1 MNKDIYLA
9 GGCFWGTEALLQA
22 VEGVTETKAGYANG
36 NTEYPTY
43 QQVCTGATGHAET
56 VLVRYDTER
65 TSLNTLLS
73 WYFRSIDPFAV
84 NRQGPDC
91 GTQYRTGVY
100 YTDPADRSEIES
112 VFRLVE
118 KELGKAVAVELM
130 PLSCFYPAE
139 DYHQKYLK
147 KNPAGYCHVPRS
159 LIAEARYRPLRIKDS
174 YPMGDT
180 DSLSPMAKAVLFHGA
195 TEPPYSHPEWNS
207 FEEGIYVDAA
217 TGEPLFASADKFYSE
232 CGWPSFSKPILP
244 EVVSERTDRSHDMIR
259 TEVRS
264 RSGDLH
270 LGHVFD
276 EPAGRRY
283 CINGSALR
291 FIPKDKMEQEGYGD
305 LLSAA
310 K

>member
-9 GGCFWGTEALLQA
+9 GGCFWGMEALLQA

-65 TSLNTLLS
+65 TSINTLLS

-100 YTDPADRSEIES
+100 YTDPADRAEIES

-159 LIAEARYRPLRIKDS
+159 LIAEARYRPLRIKDAIPWGIPIPFPPWQRRCFFTAQQNRHIPILNGTALKKAYTLTPQPANPFS
-174 YPMGDT
+174 PRRISFTANAAGPAFQSPYCRK
-180 DSLSPMAKAVLFHGA
+180 LSASAL
-195 TEPPYSHPEWNS
+195 T
-207 FEEGIYVDAA
+207 AA
-217 TGEPLFASADKFYSE
+217 TA
-232 CGWPSFSKPILP
+232 
-244 EVVSERTDRSHDMIR
+244 
-259 TEVRS
+259 
-264 RSGDLH
+264 
-270 LGHVFD
+270 
-276 EPAGRRY
+276 
-283 CINGSALR
+283 
-291 FIPKDKMEQEGYGD
+291 
-305 LLSAA
+305 
-310 K
+310 